1 MEDKIRD
8 LTKDSEARHLARL
21 TGFMVMG
28 LVTVM
33 GANLIETIY
42 VSLLGTD
49 ELAALGFTFPLV
61 MLLQSMTMGLGVGAS
76 SVVARKIGADER
88 VQATSIISHSLL
100 ITVMFVGIVSLL
112 VSSTL
117 SEIFD
122 LLGAEKNIKSMAL
135 EFMEVWFYGLP
146 FFAVAMVGTSLMRAA
161 GDVATPGYLMASGSF
176 LQVLFGPAL
185 IFGFSEWNGFGLKGA
200 AIAFIVARTTTFLF
214 VIYFLNK
221 NKFLVSS
228 LDDFWLST
236 REVFHVGLPAI
247 ASNLIGPLS
256 MTFITRLV
264 AGYGSAAVAG
274 FSLASR
280 IETMLAMVVW
290 AISMSVGPFVGQNW
304 GARKFERV
312 WKAVSLANIYAVSW
326 GALSYVV
333 LFLTSP
339 IVINTVTDELA
350 VADAALTYLLIV
362 PIGMGLMGISA
373 NASNSFNALGKPV
386 PPLVMSVVQML
397 VLTIPLAILGNFFL
411 GFPGIFIGGVFAML
425 ISAIVIHIWLRRT
438 LKLGKSNLEENSEVI
453 ESIEVKL

>member
-1 MEDKIRD
+1 
-8 LTKDSEARHLARL
+8 
-21 TGFMVMG
+21 MG

-42 VSLLGTD
+42 ISLLGTD

-100 ITVMFVGIVSLL
+100 ITVIFVGIVSFLASL
-112 VSSTL
+112 IL
-117 SEIFD
+117 SQIFD
-122 LLGAEKNIKSMAL
+122 LLGAGKNIKSMAL

-161 GDVATPGYLMASGSF
+161 GDVATPGYLMALGSF

-185 IFGFSEWNGFGLKGA
+185 IFGFSEWDGFGLKGA

-221 NKFLVSS
+221 NKLLISS

-236 REVFHVGLPAI
+236 REVLHVGLPAI
-247 ASNLIGPLS
+247 ASNLIGPLT

-333 LFLTSP
+333 LFLTSSL
-339 IVINTVTDELA
+339 VINTVTDELA

-373 NASNSFNALGKPV
+373 NASNSFNALGRPV
-386 PPLVMSVVQML
+386 PPLVMSVVQTL
-397 VLTIPLAILGNFFL
+397 VLTIPLAIVGNFFL
-411 GFPGIFIGGVFAML
+411 GFPGIFVGGVFAML
-425 ISAIVIHIWLRRT
+425 ISASVIHIWLRRT
-438 LKLGKSNLEENSEVI
+438 LRFGKSNLEENPEVT
-453 ESIEVKL
+453 ESMEVKL